1 MSGVSEVALTIDEH
15 RHYLT
20 DEVRLSSFRDAISEV
35 VKPGHV
41 VLDLGSGTGILGL
54 LACQAGAGRV
64 YSIEEGGVI
73 ELARKLS
80 HANGLQDRVVF
91 IKGLSTRVNLP
102 EKVDVVLA
110 DQIGFGGEFGLI
122 DYFSDARERFLK
134 PGGLMIP
141 CRINMLVAPVHCPKI
156 FGQIDFWNNSST
168 GFDLRPG
175 RSIAANLAYRFE
187 FKSEDLVGE
196 PAIAGT
202 LDLATANT
210 TPLDMEASVRAK
222 RAGVL
227 HGIEGWFSAQ
237 MSEHVLMSNSP
248 LEPHPIKREHVFF
261 PIDEPIHLAE
271 GDLVKIRMHF
281 MPTDMIVTWKVEIL
295 GASGKEDS
303 SVPPVRKGCFTHS
316 TWKGMLL
323 SKEELKRTHPTFRPI
338 LTPAGEARCSVLNL
352 CDGKKSLLEIEQEVL
367 QRHPTLFRS
376 RKEAE
381 AFVAEVV
388 TRYSS

>member
-1 MSGVSEVALTIDEH
+1 MSLTIDEH
-15 RHYLT
+15 RHYLA
-20 DEVRLSSFRDAISEV
+20 DDVRVSSFRDAISEV

-41 VLDLGSGTGILGL
+41 VLDLGAGTGILGL
-54 LACQAGAGRV
+54 LACQAGASRV
-64 YSIEEGGVI
+64 YSIEGGGVI
-73 ELARKLS
+73 ELARRLC

-134 PGGLMIP
+134 PGGVMIP

-175 RSIAANLAYRFE
+175 RSIAANLTYRFE

-196 PAIAGT
+196 PVIAGT
-202 LDLATANT
+202 LDLATAST
-210 TPLDMEASVRAK
+210 APLEMEASVRAK
-222 RAGVL
+222 RARVL
-227 HGIEGWFSAQ
+227 HGIAGWFSAQ
-237 MSEHVLMSNSP
+237 MSEHVVMSNSP

-261 PIDEPIHLAE
+261 PIDEPVGLAE
-271 GDLVKIRMHF
+271 GDLVQIRMHF

-295 GASGKEDS
+295 GASGKGDR
-303 SVPPVRKGCFTHS
+303 SVPPVRRGCFTHS

-323 SKEELKRTHPTFRPI
+323 SKEELQRTHPTFKPK
-338 LTPAGEARCSVLNL
+338 LTPSGEARCSVLNL
-352 CDGKKSLLEIEQEVL
+352 CDGQKPLSEIEQQIFQL
-367 QRHPTLFRS
+367 YPTLFRS

-388 TRYSS
+388 MRYSS